1 MEIYSIAN
9 QKGGVTKTTTTYN
22 LAAGLAMRGKK
33 VLMVDLDSQASLTI
47 SAGLEPLEF
56 SDRTIAEALQDIID
70 RKATKSSIKNYLY
83 KIPDFDSLYIIPSII
98 DLAVTE
104 SKMSNAISREHIL
117 SRLLNGLSDD
127 FDYCLIDC
135 APSLGILTINALTAA
150 DQVVIPCKT
159 DYLAY
164 RGMRELMNTIET
176 VQELLNKDLKV
187 FGVIA
192 TLKERTKD
200 DENVLEQIKEEYEI
214 LAVIRK
220 SVSVREAIYE
230 GVPIMASSG
239 KNAVAKEIREEYTKI
254 VDKIL
259 GEGK

>member
-1 MEIYSIAN
+1 MEIYAIAN

-56 SDRTIAEALQDIID
+56 SDKTIAEALQDIID

-176 VQELLNKDLKV
+176 VQELLNKNLKV

>member
-1 MEIYSIAN
+1 MEIYAIAN

-176 VQELLNKDLKV
+176 VQELLNKNLKV

-200 DENVLEQIKEEYEI
+200 DENVLEQINEEYEI

-254 VDKIL
+254 VEKIL

>member
-1 MEIYSIAN
+1 MEIYAIAN

-104 SKMSNAISREHIL
+104 SKMANAISREHIL
-117 SRLLNGLSDD
+117 SRLLNGLSED

-150 DQVVIPCKT
+150 DQVIIPCKT

-176 VQELLNKDLKV
+176 VQELLNKNLKV

-239 KNAVAKEIREEYTKI
+239 KNAVAKEIIEEYTKI

>member
-1 MEIYSIAN
+1 
-9 QKGGVTKTTTTYN
+9 
-22 LAAGLAMRGKK
+22 MRGKK

-176 VQELLNKDLKV
+176 VQELLNKNLKV

-259 GEGK
+259 EGK

>member
-1 MEIYSIAN
+1 MEIFAIAN

-104 SKMSNAISREHIL
+104 SKMANAISREHIL

-150 DQVVIPCKT
+150 NQVVIPCKT

-176 VQELLNKDLKV
+176 VQELLNKNLKV

-259 GEGK
+259 EGN

>member
-1 MEIYSIAN
+1 MEIFAIAN

-176 VQELLNKDLKV
+176 VQELLNKNLKV

-200 DENVLEQIKEEYEI
+200 DENVLEQIKDEYEI

-239 KNAVAKEIREEYTKI
+239 KNVVAKEIREEYTKI

-259 GEGK
+259 GGK

>member
-1 MEIYSIAN
+1 MEIYAIAN

-22 LAAGLAMRGKK
+22 LAAGLAMRGRK

-70 RKATKSSIKNYLY
+70 RKATKSSIKDYLY

-159 DYLAY
+159 DYLSY

-176 VQELLNKDLKV
+176 VQELLNKNLKV

-259 GEGK
+259 EEK